1 MSSIMPTAIASFTIA
16 NPAGP
21 QIARAMLLQ
30 GALGAS
36 GPLIAAKL
44 ITDQV
49 VAMQAQLTAAQAA
62 AASAAAEPE
71 KVQAELDDVK
81 ARLGT
86 SEGELEKLKEEH
98 AALTAENAAH
108 DDATAILTRLYRPG
122 DADDAQWAGKL
133 KQVRAA
139 MDKSDTDNDAMHTIL
154 FLDGPEHTLDR
165 FMFQIALDDGTVDQ
179 AVIRDFHAFRDT
191 FMPMVERME
200 QRNAALLAGKHVP
213 AETVM
218 LEFVLSELGK
228 LAASDPPAADAP
240 AAEVP
245 VVERPSRKA
254 ARKAAKSR
262 RPAKG

>member
-1 MSSIMPTAIASFTIA
+1 MPNVSTTDIASFTIA
-16 NPAGP
+16 NAAAGP
-21 QIARAMLLQ
+21 EVARAFLLQ
-30 GALGAS
+30 GSLGAN
-36 GPLIAAKL
+36 GRLITAKL
-44 ITDQV
+44 IADQFA
-49 VAMQAQLTAAQAA
+49 AMQAQLTAAQAA
-62 AASAAAEPE
+62 AASAAAQPD

-81 ARLGT
+81 TRLER
-86 SEGELEKLKEEH
+86 SENDLQKLEQDH
-98 AALTAENAAH
+98 AALTEENAAFG
-108 DDATAILTRLYRPG
+108 DAAVILARLYRSKS
-122 DADDAQWAGKL
+122 ADDAQWAGKL

-139 MDKSDTDNDAMHTIL
+139 MDKSDSDHDAMYTIL

-200 QRNAALLAGKHVP
+200 QRHAALLAGKHVP
-213 AETVM
+213 AETVT

-228 LAASDPPAADAP
+228 PAANDPPAADAP

-262 RPAKG
+262 PARK